1 MLRFY
6 NSDLPGVRTI
16 AESGFQSDLDKLRD
30 TLRSTGSIIREL
42 MVRDR
47 GTYLE
52 GSKVGPGFSIS
63 NEGEG
68 DTLNLHVTFCPS

>member
-1 MLRFY
+1 MLHFY

-30 TLRSTGSIIREL
+30 TLGSAGSIVREL

-52 GSKVGPGFSIS
+52 GSKVGPRFSTS
-63 NEGEG
+63 NEYDG
-68 DTLNLHVTFCPS
+68 DTLDYT